1 MNIKLKSINSFDARI
16 LNLSFGRYFLYNV
29 SIIFTPANRDEG
41 GHIACI
47 LYYAPINV
55 KLLGGGGEGCV

>member
-1 MNIKLKSINSFDARI
+1 MNIKLKSINSFDAWI
-16 LNLSFGRYFLYNV
+16 LNLSFGRYFQYF

-55 KLLGGGGEGCV
+55 KLLEGGGEGCV